1 MSTDQINKSCLSS
14 FLAFRYVVNPND
26 EWKPGIAPTF
36 PQISDNDQI
45 SVSNKV
51 DIINNLKKIIK
62 KKN

>member
-26 EWKPGIAPTF
+26 EWISGIAPTF

-51 DIINNLKKIIK
+51 DIINNLKKLS